1 MVIHVDISPAYV
13 FSVQVSL
20 KSMET
25 VELVVRQIVLKSSGL
40 NVLASKGSFL
50 CEYWTSML
58 EISKVERSH
67 QTEFALDTMVT
78 MVA

>member
-1 MVIHVDISPAYV
+1 MLILALPM
-13 FSVQVSL
+13 FLVSL

-25 VELVVRQIVLKSSGL
+25 VELVVRQLVLKSSGL
-40 NVLASKGSFL
+40 NVLVSKGSFL
-50 CEYWTSML
+50 HEYWTSML

-78 MVA
+78 RVA